1 MIGESFASNISP
13 MRSVTFLLAFMIGS
27 ITSAQLRYRTQS
39 TLGGGFEVGVPIGE
53 FDHTFGKNIWGF
65 GAQLAFPVSRIL
77 PLQGGFD
84 LGYGHLGG
92 DQAVVPVHNM
102 ALTATSGNLHINCKV
117 YSYMP
122 FLRFE
127 PLQGKFRPYVDG
139 LIGIRQFVTT
149 SSVKVDGL
157 SQPISSEHVANDV
170 TFSHGWAVGLMMRFG
185 PLAYVEGRVER
196 ISSGSATY
204 VDPSSI
210 SVSDQGHI
218 NFGTLTSRTD
228 VTNIQ
233 LGIGLRF

>member
-1 MIGESFASNISP
+1 
-13 MRSVTFLLAFMIGS
+13 MRPLAILLASLIAS
-27 ITSAQLRYRTQS
+27 ITSAQPRYRAQS
-39 TLGGGFEVGVPIGE
+39 TLGGGSEVGIPTGE
-53 FDHTFGKNIWGF
+53 FDHTFGRNIWGF
-65 GAQLAFPVSRIL
+65 GAQIAFPVSRIL

-84 LGYGHLGG
+84 FGYGHLGG
-92 DQAVVPVHNM
+92 DQALVPVHNV
-102 ALTATSGNLHINCKV
+102 ALTAGSGNLHINCKV

-139 LIGIRQFVTT
+139 LIGFRQFVTT
-149 SSVKVDGL
+149 STVNVAGL
-157 SQPISSEHVANDV
+157 SQPISSQRVANDV
-170 TFSHGWAVGLMMRFG
+170 AFSHGWAVGLMMRLG

-210 SVSDQGHI
+210 SISDQGNVH
-218 NFGTLTSRTD
+218 FGTLTSRTD